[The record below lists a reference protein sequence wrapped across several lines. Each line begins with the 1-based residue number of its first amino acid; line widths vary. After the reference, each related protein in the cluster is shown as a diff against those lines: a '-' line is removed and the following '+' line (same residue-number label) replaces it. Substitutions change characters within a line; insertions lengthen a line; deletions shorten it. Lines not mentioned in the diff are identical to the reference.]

1 MWAFLTG
8 WQSLIQIEAVQYGAS
23 VTQRPHIR
31 SNSRSSPDIASSQ
44 NLSISSVETP
54 ARRIAL
60 ITWSMTRKSSPDAS
74 SVTRTSGYFAAIVRS
89 PPCPCVHNVERR
101 KPRLTRNRL
110 TLASVTAHAVLE
122 AVSDFL
128 DQFRKQAE
136 ECRKLAA
143 LVPLAEDKAFWLRL
157 AEEWEKLAQ
166 VADKPV

>member
-1 MWAFLTG
+1 
-8 WQSLIQIEAVQYGAS
+8 
-23 VTQRPHIR
+23 
-31 SNSRSSPDIASSQ
+31 
-44 NLSISSVETP
+44 
-54 ARRIAL
+54 
-60 ITWSMTRKSSPDAS
+60 
-74 SVTRTSGYFAAIVRS
+74 
-89 PPCPCVHNVERR
+89 
-101 KPRLTRNRL
+101 
-110 TLASVTAHAVLE
+110 LE

>member
-1 MWAFLTG
+1 
-8 WQSLIQIEAVQYGAS
+8 
-23 VTQRPHIR
+23 
-31 SNSRSSPDIASSQ
+31 
-44 NLSISSVETP
+44 
-54 ARRIAL
+54 
-60 ITWSMTRKSSPDAS
+60 
-74 SVTRTSGYFAAIVRS
+74 
-89 PPCPCVHNVERR
+89 
-101 KPRLTRNRL
+101 
-110 TLASVTAHAVLE
+110 LASVTAHAVLE